1 MQAFC
6 FRYSQLLLQTGIFE
20 AFIIVFMEMPLEV
33 TQKRCWIDTG
43 EDLNVAKRCHSIL
56 SSLYEF
62 LCKDDSED
70 EGFTGESADTG
81 QEELI
86 LGVMKRLGEEI
97 RWSCSYPTKSEDIDE
112 CSTSDGDGR
121 SPHKTKSEDGLEDC
135 VSTESLWNATSSKSL
150 SVSDDG
156 CSMDVAYLFGAT
168 DDELGIPS
176 SPHIYSQTLSV
187 EDIGDMFLDNI
198 EEQDIFENLCVNPD
212 DSELILQTWMIHGQ
226 NPTGSEE
233 HTMQ

>member
-1 MQAFC
+1 
-6 FRYSQLLLQTGIFE
+6 
-20 AFIIVFMEMPLEV
+20 MEMPLEV
-33 TQKRCWIDTG
+33 TQKRRWIDAG
-43 EDLNVAKRCHSIL
+43 EDLNVAKRCHSEL

-62 LCKDDSED
+62 LCNDDSED
-70 EGFTGESADTG
+70 DGLTGESADPG

-97 RWSCSYPTKSEDIDE
+97 RRSCPYPTKSEDIDE
-112 CSTSDGDGR
+112 RSTSDGDGR
-121 SPHKTKSEDGLEDC
+121 SPHKTKSADGLAGC
-135 VSTESLWNATSSKSL
+135 LSTESLWNATSSKSL
-150 SVSDDG
+150 SVSGHG
-156 CSMDVAYLFGAT
+156 CYMDVAYLFGAT

-176 SPHIYSQTLSV
+176 SPHIDSQTLSV

-198 EEQDIFENLCVNPD
+198 EEQEMFENLCVDPD

-226 NPTGSEE
+226 NLPGSEE